1 MTETYCGHCMLNI
14 RWDEVAGWWVHW
26 IDDDPTFSKHRC
38 SEKFAQ
44 VATPVEQ
51 VEAETEA
58 ARVRPGWQLIRAERM
73 RQRVEEGRTLEHD
86 DEHDDQS
93 LTAAA
98 IAYAEVGRKMAR
110 APRAHRELVA
120 YYERRNLPE
129 DDQLIEYRDDPL
141 SAHFGRDSDGRVRA
155 PSIVTWPWEREA
167 WKPSEDPIRN
177 LVKAGALI
185 AAEIDRLQ
193 RLK

>member
-38 SEKFAQ
+38 SDKFAQ

-51 VEAETEA
+51 VEAETED

-86 DEHDDQS
+86 DEHEEGEMMRS
-93 LTAAA
+93 AM
-98 IAYAEVGRKMAR
+98 AYLKVTHHPEKYVD
-110 APRAHRELVA
+110 APPD
-120 YYERRNLPE
+120 N
-129 DDQLIEYRDDPL
+129 
-141 SAHFGRDSDGRVRA
+141 
-155 PSIVTWPWEREA
+155 WPWEA
-167 WKPSEDPIRN
+167 KWWKPSEDPIRN

-193 RLK
+193 RLR